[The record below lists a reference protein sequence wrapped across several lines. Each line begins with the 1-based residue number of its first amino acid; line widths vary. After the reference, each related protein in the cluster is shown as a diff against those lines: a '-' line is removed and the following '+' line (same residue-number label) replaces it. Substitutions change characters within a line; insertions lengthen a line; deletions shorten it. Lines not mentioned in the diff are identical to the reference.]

1 VVTQP
6 IRLQLPT
13 GFQFGT
19 VNAYLFT
26 EPEPVL
32 VDTGLKSAE
41 SWQALEAGLAG
52 QSLAMADLARVIV
65 THPHVDHCGQA
76 RRITQEGRADIWI
89 AGLGRPWLLDLPAHF
104 QQRADYYDE
113 VYLPRWD
120 FSAGDRAS
128 ILQQLAAL
136 VRFCEAVPA
145 RRVRSFRVGDTLDL
159 GGLPWQVLH
168 APGHA
173 ASQTCF
179 YQAQTRQFLAADMLL
194 ARAPAPILER
204 PSEDDSKEVPPL
216 AQFLESLT
224 MVEAL
229 DIDRVYP
236 GHGEPFGEHRA
247 VIRRQRERI
256 EDRLNE
262 CLAYTD
268 EGRRTVAALMAA
280 MYPDQLHLIALW
292 MLVGYLDLL
301 EVEGRV
307 EVRVV
312 DGVWNYYRLGGTS
325 GRSFSGG
332 ENEVISNQQPVIS

>member
-1 VVTQP
+1 VTQP
-6 IRLQLPT
+6 IRLELPT

-26 EPEPVL
+26 EPGPVL
-32 VDTGLKSAE
+32 VDTGLKSE
-41 SWQALEAGLAG
+41 ISWRALEAGLVEHG
-52 QSLAMADLARVIV
+52 LVVADLERVIV

-76 RRITQEGRADIWI
+76 RRITQESRADIWI
-89 AGLGRPWLLDLPAHF
+89 ADLGRPWLLDLPAHF

-120 FSAGDRAS
+120 FSAGERAS
-128 ILQQLAAL
+128 ILEQLVAL
-136 VRFCEAVPA
+136 VHFCEAVPA
-145 RRVRSFRVGDTLDL
+145 RRVRSFRVGDTLEL

-179 YQAQTRQFLAADMLL
+179 YQAGTRQFLAADMLL

-204 PSEDDSKEVPPL
+204 PTADAGELPPL

-229 DIDRVYP
+229 EIDWVYP

-247 VIRRQRERI
+247 VIRSQRERI
-256 EDRLNE
+256 KYRVNE
-262 CLAYTD
+262 CLGYID
-268 EGRRTVAALMAA
+268 SGRRTVAALMTK

-301 EVEGRV
+301 EAEGRV

-312 DGVWNYYRLGGTS
+312 EGVWYYYR
-325 GRSFSGG
+325 RKKQK
-332 ENEVISNQQPVIS
+332 N